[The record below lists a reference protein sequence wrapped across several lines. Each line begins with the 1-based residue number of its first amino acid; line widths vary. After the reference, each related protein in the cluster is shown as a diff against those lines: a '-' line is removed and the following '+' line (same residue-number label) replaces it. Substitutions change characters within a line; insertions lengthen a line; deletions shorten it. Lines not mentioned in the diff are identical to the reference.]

1 MQYSG
6 QQQFTPGSILL
17 TVPMHMQY
25 QKSDWQLSN
34 WTSPLWWRH
43 RQLMMGLQ
51 QQQRP
56 LQQICVQT
64 TAMDS
69 MLHLTPT
76 NFQPSQQLIATTSVA
91 ASDSPMMMTS
101 TSTDAQGR
109 DYAPLDLRLRKKS
122 ETEAHQSAENRDPAL
137 KTRRH
142 PCQQCGRHFS
152 TVSNLRRHSQT
163 HRKFDSDLAK
173 SCQHCGK
180 LYVSMPALS
189 MHLLTHSLQHQCR
202 ICDKRFSRPWLLNGH
217 MRSHTGEKPFECRQ
231 CGRCFTDR
239 SNLRSHQRIHNRT
252 R

>member
-1 MQYSG
+1 
-6 QQQFTPGSILL
+6 
-17 TVPMHMQY
+17 
-25 QKSDWQLSN
+25 
-34 WTSPLWWRH
+34 
-43 RQLMMGLQ
+43 
-51 QQQRP
+51 
-56 LQQICVQT
+56 
-64 TAMDS
+64 MDS